1 MNNDLISRKELLKQ
15 FTITPEGRKIPE
27 YDVDSFPVTVDISDV
42 KDAIRKAPTVVDP
55 EKLIEDMKTMIANF
69 DCSMCTLQTSTVLC
83 DDECDTQLIES
94 LVKLVE
100 GRLVPNEE
108 A

>member
-1 MNNDLISRKELLKQ
+1 MSNDLISRKELLKQ
-15 FTITPEGRKIPE
+15 FTITPDGRKIPE
-27 YDVDSFPVTVDISDV
+27 YDVDSFPVTVDISEV

-55 EKLIEDMKTMIANF
+55 EKLIADMKTMIANF

>member
-1 MNNDLISRKELLKQ
+1 MGDLISRKELLKQ
-15 FTITPEGRKIPE
+15 FTVTSEGRTIPE
-27 YDVDSFPVTVDISDV
+27 YDVDAFPVTVDIKDV

-55 EKLIEDMKTMIANF
+55 EKLIADMETMISTF
-69 DCSMCTLQTSTVLC
+69 DCSMCTLQTCTVLC

-100 GRLVPNEE
+100 GRLIPNEE

>member
-15 FTITPEGRKIPE
+15 FTVTPDGRKIPE

-55 EKLIEDMKTMIANF
+55 EKLIEDMKTMIRDF
-69 DCSMCTLQTSTVLC
+69 DCYMCRFATSTVLC
-83 DDECDTQLIES
+83 DDECDTVLMES

-100 GRLVPNEE
+100 RGLIPNEE

>member
-1 MNNDLISRKELLKQ
+1 MNSDLISRKELLKQ
-15 FTITPEGRKIPE
+15 FTITSDGRKIPE
-27 YDVDSFPVTVDISDV
+27 YDVDSFPVTVDISNV